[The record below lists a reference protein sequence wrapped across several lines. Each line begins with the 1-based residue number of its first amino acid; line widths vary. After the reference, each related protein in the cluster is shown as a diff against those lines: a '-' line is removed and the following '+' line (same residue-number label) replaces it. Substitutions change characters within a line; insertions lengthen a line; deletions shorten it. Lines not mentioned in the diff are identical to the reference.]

1 MEYKAS
7 LDNIAKILT
16 VGVFVLFVV
25 IGWQSAKS
33 LLSGDNDTFAV
44 VMHSGVVVMLIVI
57 LLFCWL
63 YAPRCYV
70 LDNDTLV
77 VNRAIGNVKFKI
89 DAITQV
95 RVLTDGELN

>member
-33 LLSGDNDTFAV
+33 LLSGDNDT
-44 VMHSGVVVMLIVI
+44 
-57 LLFCWL
+57 
-63 YAPRCYV
+63 
-70 LDNDTLV
+70 LV